1 MNEAT
6 MLSTTEHKNK
16 RTATTVIIAFIML
29 FNPNINLYDVLPDFI
44 GYIILA
50 RLFERA
56 ADAAPYFE
64 EARAAFVKLAYV
76 SIAKIPAIVIV
87 TTTRMG
93 NVQDHDIVA
102 LMTLIF
108 AVLEILFI
116 IPAAKNAFDALLYL
130 GQRTDAQSLIKSGSL
145 TSTEALKSFTL
156 VFLIFK
162 SLIYSLPEM
171 LRITRSVEI
180 GSTESIMYGSRY
192 YPWAIL
198 ASLVIGSACGGIW
211 LNRMIK
217 YVYAIK
223 QEGNF
228 FSAIDSMITEE
239 AREAYDERLKK
250 RSVSRSF
257 MLFNICAVL
266 SFDLIFQNYNSIDL
280 IPGFLQGITFTLA
293 LVMILHHIP
302 NSRKIRSIAMITGIA
317 YISTSAVNYVITLK
331 FLNSFGYSDL
341 LYASNVA
348 AHKAYATVELISIIE
363 TIAYLALIAV
373 CFVTMIKYVRC
384 TYALHLHSEPDK
396 NDPYLKEAYM
406 KTIIITAISSLL
418 GLVKLANVFSNGS
431 VRLLFTDSTDVT
443 MPTIVTS
450 YLPWLGT
457 VVTALSIAYT
467 LYSLYYFNYLK
478 NDL

>member
-171 LRITRSVEI
+171 LRIALEAQATPSKL
-180 GSTESIMYGSRY
+180 GGALTST
-192 YPWAIL
+192 
-198 ASLVIGSACGGIW
+198 
-211 LNRMIK
+211 
-217 YVYAIK
+217 
-223 QEGNF
+223 
-228 FSAIDSMITEE
+228 
-239 AREAYDERLKK
+239 
-250 RSVSRSF
+250 
-257 MLFNICAVL
+257 
-266 SFDLIFQNYNSIDL
+266 
-280 IPGFLQGITFTLA
+280 
-293 LVMILHHIP
+293 
-302 NSRKIRSIAMITGIA
+302 
-317 YISTSAVNYVITLK
+317 
-331 FLNSFGYSDL
+331 
-341 LYASNVA
+341 A
-348 AHKAYATVELISIIE
+348 AE
-363 TIAYLALIAV
+363 
-373 CFVTMIKYVRC
+373 
-384 TYALHLHSEPDK
+384 SEPV
-396 NDPYLKEAYM
+396 KE
-406 KTIIITAISSLL
+406 
-418 GLVKLANVFSNGS
+418 
-431 VRLLFTDSTDVT
+431 R
-443 MPTIVTS
+443 
-450 YLPWLGT
+450 
-457 VVTALSIAYT
+457 
-467 LYSLYYFNYLK
+467 
-478 NDL
+478 